1 VKDKCNICHRTKS
14 PKNPWIR
21 LEVSCKAISAHID
34 HGDYAGTCVDA
45 AQQPNFTGKTITES
59 MLVHDHDQ
67 TVDSRCEQVRL
78 GCEPALVISTDKLRD
93 YSEGPSETESIGEY
107 LMTNANVADYVIA
120 R

>member
-1 VKDKCNICHRTKS
+1 
-14 PKNPWIR
+14 
-21 LEVSCKAISAHID
+21 
-34 HGDYAGTCVDA
+34 
-45 AQQPNFTGKTITES
+45 
-59 MLVHDHDQ
+59 
-67 TVDSRCEQVRL
+67 VRL